1 MPNKFQSIVKIIC
14 PNSKKDIMKQLAVT
28 INWLIGGSAKVAK
41 KDKNLAQLLQQI
53 AMILFSTKKCNDSIF
68 TQYNSPFFPPPHCEL
83 LIVNYH
89 L

>member
-41 KDKNLAQLLQQI
+41 KDKNLVRDQTDNAI
-53 AMILFSTKKCNDSIF
+53 YMFAKTFK
-68 TQYNSPFFPPPHCEL
+68 
-83 LIVNYH
+83 
-89 L
+89 

>member
-53 AMILFSTKKCNDSIF
+53 AMILFSTKSAMIPFLLSII
-68 TQYNSPFFPPPHCEL
+68 PLFFHL
-83 LIVNYH
+83 RIVNY
-89 L
+89 